1 MEAVGSPPWREALMY
16 RKLGSIAILLV
27 LALCTAG
34 AARALPV
41 DPEAAETPSGT
52 RILGMWSRFLDW
64 LGRITEGED
73 GLTALWLEGSHCD
86 PNGACVPH

>member
-1 MEAVGSPPWREALMY
+1 MY

-41 DPEAAETPSGT
+41 DPEVADAPGET

-64 LGRITEGED
+64 LGRITEGEG
-73 GLTALWLEGSHCD
+73 GLTTLWLDGSHCD
-86 PNGACVPH
+86 PNGACGTH